1 MKYYAVFVY
10 LSVLISQLSYAIKID
25 CARKGKKY
33 ESVTTFQQ
41 MQNCF
46 HDNCIWDQD
55 AEDGEP
61 WCYKPEDKTNTDKEH
76 SIANSER
83 QHFKNDFGVKL
94 TNATI
99 QYSRDC
105 LFHCTLLSRSQRI
118 SCGKSDITMRSC
130 LRGGCCWDENEQT
143 SSLKCYYSSAINE
156 CPPKEC
162 QNPDGKIES
171 CLYGSFSSDQCE
183 KAGCCFTKVGN
194 KNLCYRKKGIVVKI
208 ASKKPISSFV
218 DQLDM
223 NKFNSKSL
231 SLKDLLEKSNNEL
244 MKYTR
249 PTLPPTTTEEP
260 TTVRTSTQAP
270 TTAAP
275 YKKRVCRWFSCKW
288 VTVEAEE
295 KVCYPSDCGSPK
307 FYPGSPLTLP
317 TNNVA
322 SEITKKIVGGT
333 RAYPFS
339 HPWTAMVIKRENER
353 KFLCGA
359 SIICKHWLV
368 TAAHCTNRQTK
379 TTNFADLDTRYYEVN
394 VGRYMGVEHEHGKQ
408 VQKFIGHEGIDR
420 IVIHENFTSGV
431 SKGIITND
439 IALIRVKKPIIFNN
453 FVQPICLPKVST
465 VEGDILWATGWGDTK
480 YKGPSNKNMKQLGV
494 KVHNETRCDAE
505 VTGFKKYNP
514 QGVICAG
521 GEKEQDTC
529 TGDSGGP
536 LVGPKIEV
544 VYENRRRTTRY
555 RWKLFGLTSIGSPSC
570 NTKSADTQ
578 PAIYTNVHY
587 FKDWIS
593 KMTQNCCA

>member
-1 MKYYAVFVY
+1 MKLYTIFVY
-10 LSVLISQLSYAIKID
+10 LSVLISQLSNAIKVN
-25 CARKGKKY
+25 CARNGTEY
-33 ESVTTFQQ
+33 ENITTS
-41 MQNCF
+41 MQKSNCF
-46 HDNCIWDQD
+46 LDKCFWDED
-55 AEDGEP
+55 VEDGEP
-61 WCYKPEDKTNTDKEH
+61 WCYKPEDKTNKDNEH
-76 SIANSER
+76 SISSGER

-94 TNATI
+94 TNASI

-105 LFHCTLLSRSQRI
+105 LFHCTSLSRKQRL
-118 SCGKSDITMRSC
+118 SCGKSDMTMRSC
-130 LRGGCCWDENEQT
+130 LRGGCCWDENEEI
-143 SSLKCYYSSAINE
+143 SSLKCFHSSAITD
-156 CPPKEC
+156 CPSKEC
-162 QNPDGKIES
+162 QNPNGKMDP
-171 CLYGSFSSDQCE
+171 CFKGSFTSDQC
-183 KAGCCFTKVGN
+183 KQANCC
-194 KNLCYRKKGIVVKI
+194 YAKI
-208 ASKKPISSFV
+208 ASKIVCYRKQGIVSKKPSELLKNYFV

-223 NKFNSKSL
+223 KKFYKKSL
-231 SLKDLLEKSNNEL
+231 SLKDLLEKSKDDL
-244 MKYTR
+244 MKYTK
-249 PTLPPTTTEEP
+249 PTLPPTTTEES
-260 TTVRTSTQAP
+260 TTIRTSTQIP

-275 YKKRVCRWFSCKW
+275 YKKRICRWFTCNW
-288 VTVEAEE
+288 ITVEAEE
-295 KVCYPSDCGSPK
+295 KMCYPSDCGSPQ

-339 HPWTAMVIKRENER
+339 HPWTAMLIKREKKR

-379 TTNFADLDTRYYEVN
+379 TTNYADLDTRYYEVN
-394 VGRYMGVEHEHGKQ
+394 VGRYMGVDYEHGKQ

-439 IALIRVKKPIIFNN
+439 IALIRLKKAIKFNN

-465 VEGDILWATGWGDTK
+465 KENDILWATGWGETK

-494 KVHNETRCDAE
+494 KVHNETVCDAS
-505 VTGFKKYNP
+505 VTGYKKYNP

-521 GEKEQDTC
+521 GEKQQDTC

-587 FKDWIS
+587 FNDWIS